1 MHYVQNINY
10 QQQGNKVFLSYF
22 LERKHIHIPIPNYTK
37 RFLSPLGCVSVYNIH
52 PQTLSILSTNTSVY
66 PVSSCTEGKW
76 LRIKNFGC
84 KGKT

>member
-1 MHYVQNINY
+1 MNYVQNINY
-10 QQQGNKVFLSYF
+10 QQQENKVFLSYF
-22 LERKHIHIPIPNYTK
+22 LESKHIHIPIPNYTK

-52 PQTLSILSTNTSVY
+52 PQMLSILSTNTSVH
-66 PVSSCTEGKW
+66 PVSSCTERKW